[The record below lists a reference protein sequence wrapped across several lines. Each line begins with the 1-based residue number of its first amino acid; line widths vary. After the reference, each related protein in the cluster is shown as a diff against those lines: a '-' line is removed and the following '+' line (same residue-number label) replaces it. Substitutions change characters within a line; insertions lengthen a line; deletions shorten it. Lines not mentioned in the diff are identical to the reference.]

1 MFHQLP
7 NEILLTILDHCDMN
21 PIELYKLRM
30 INQNFYSIIT
40 SFKDYPFPETY
51 LKGKIF
57 HNLSKQKISVKSFD
71 WFLKNNVQFTIP
83 QINHFVKHNRID
95 LIKRGFHYK
104 QFLDTLF
111 NRFYINYEDENLFTV
126 TTSQNP
132 IIIAAIHNRIDMID
146 LLLESSIHGNLFRT
160 NITSLLDIGI
170 KYNHKNVIKYLVV
183 NQFQYINKHNDFQ
196 TKANKLIHRVT
207 DCEDLIFYC
216 IETKKLILTD
226 NIIMGIIS
234 MKYVDLFKYACDKV
248 GTIMWAANRI
258 EKYVKQAVQ
267 EESLDI
273 LDFLLIDRN
282 YGNIRENVF
291 KEYWREKTFYRNK
304 ECSVLSSY
312 SNLISSYKG
321 EILSVGRKSIKKKE
335 VFTNMFTDFI
345 QSKKTY
351 SNKFISHLV
360 QNYLPKISKSFHI
373 IHLCI
378 QMEFDNETI
387 LQLIDSEFTFGLM
400 EMRAALDKENI
411 ELLKYLTIH
420 YQKD

>member
-1 MFHQLP
+1 
-7 NEILLTILDHCDMN
+7 
-21 PIELYKLRM
+21 
-30 INQNFYSIIT
+30 
-40 SFKDYPFPETY
+40 
-51 LKGKIF
+51 
-57 HNLSKQKISVKSFD
+57 
-71 WFLKNNVQFTIP
+71 
-83 QINHFVKHNRID
+83 
-95 LIKRGFHYK
+95 
-104 QFLDTLF
+104 
-111 NRFYINYEDENLFTV
+111 

-248 GTIMWAANRI
+248 GTIMWLLAANRI

-321 EILSVGRKSIKKKE
+321 EILSVGGKSIKKKE